1 MTDPVRAR
9 VLAVWGVDDPLTAV
23 ELPAPRARFALAA
36 GPDAAPAVDEAIRRA
51 LALADALPRPMS
63 LRLIAWDDAPV
74 PLGEWFPGVG
84 EDLDAADGRCVYTL
98 PLGADLSGLAAALSA
113 AWRDG
118 ADLDVWLLAPGD
130 LLLRPYDDRG
140 ADLVAPTVAALAPF
154 VAAFA
159 SWLLTAP
166 REP

>member
-1 MTDPVRAR
+1 MSDPVRAR
-9 VLAVWGVDDPLTAV
+9 VLALWGVDDPLTAV
-23 ELPAPRARFALAA
+23 ELAAPRARFALSV
-36 GPDAAPAVDEAIRRA
+36 DETPAVDEAIRRA

-63 LRLIAWDDAPV
+63 LRLIAWDDALV
-74 PLGEWFPGVG
+74 PLADWFPGVG
-84 EDLDAADGRCVYTL
+84 EELDDADSRRVYTL
-98 PLGADLSGLAAALSA
+98 PLGQDLSGLAAALAA

-154 VAAFA
+154 AAAFA
-159 SWLLTAP
+159 SWPLTAP
-166 REP
+166 REV